1 MGGKKMLKDKIK
13 LNLQMFSDDGQGQEG
28 GNGSEG
34 NGSEEPIQFK
44 SKSEFDAALDKH
56 AEKALKTAREK
67 WERESK
73 EREEKVKTEAE
84 RLAQMTEKERQE
96 ALKAEREKEL
106 AEREAELNRREL
118 KANSLLELSERKL
131 PTELIDVLVFTDA
144 EACKKSIDALDTAF
158 KKAVDSAVDERLKT
172 STHTPAGDAGF
183 GSIRK
188 SMPKLNEHRIV
199 R

>member
-1 MGGKKMLKDKIK
+1 MLKDKLK
-13 LNLQMFSDDGQGQEG
+13 LNLQMFAEPEGEGQNDEGNNGEGQEQE
-28 GNGSEG
+28 SQ
-34 NGSEEPIQFK
+34 PIEFK
-44 SKSEFDAALDKH
+44 SRSELDAYMDKH

-73 EREEKVKTEAE
+73 LREEKVRTEAE

-96 ALKAEREKEL
+96 ALEAEREQQL
-106 AEREAELNRREL
+106 ADREAELNRREL

-131 PTELIDVLVFTDA
+131 PTELIDVVVLTDA
-144 EACKKSIDALDTAF
+144 DACKKSIDALDSAF

-172 STHTPAGDAGF
+172 STHTPAGDTGY
-183 GSIRK
+183 GSLRAK
-188 SMPKLNEHRIV
+188 MPKLNEHRIV